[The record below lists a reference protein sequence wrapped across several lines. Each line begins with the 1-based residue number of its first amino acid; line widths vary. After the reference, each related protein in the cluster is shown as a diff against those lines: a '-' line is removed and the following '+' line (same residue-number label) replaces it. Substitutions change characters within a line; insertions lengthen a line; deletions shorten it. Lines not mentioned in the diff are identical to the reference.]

1 VRVLFAGSPAIAAPA
16 LLEIAARHEV
26 VGVLTNPES
35 AQGRGKE
42 ILPTAVEAA
51 AREKLGAGLPIL
63 KPERLDAAA
72 RAAVA
77 ALAPDI
83 LVAFA
88 YGKIFGPKFLA
99 LFPRGGI
106 NVHPS
111 LLPRHRG
118 SSPIQQAILDRDAE
132 TGVSV
137 QALAL
142 EMDAGGLYA
151 VERFPLSGGETA
163 AALSDRCALI
173 GARLA
178 AAVLDDIE
186 SGRASPRPQV
196 GTPTYCR
203 KIAKED
209 GLIDWT
215 EPAAAIGAKIRAF
228 NPWPQAYS
236 FLDGRRLNLLE
247 AAPLGA
253 TAAACAVAQAP
264 AAVASG
270 EASGEASG
278 QALPNPPPGT
288 IIGMDKALG
297 IVVATGEGCLALRK
311 LQFAA
316 KKALAY
322 KEFANGLRGLAGMRF
337 SKEP

>member
-1 VRVLFAGSPAIAAPA
+1 MRVLFAGSPAIAAPA

-142 EMDAGGLYA
+142 EMDSGDLYA
-151 VERFPLSGGETA
+151 VERFSLSGEETA
-163 AALSDRCALI
+163 AALSERCALI

-178 AAVLDDIE
+178 ASVLDDIQA
-186 SGRASPRPQV
+186 GLAAPRPQE
-196 GTPTYCR
+196 GAPTYCR

-209 GLIDWT
+209 GYIDWT
-215 EPAAAIGAKIRAF
+215 EPAAAICAKIRAF
-228 NPWPQAYS
+228 NPWPLAYG
-236 FLDGRRLNLLE
+236 FLDGRRLNILE
-247 AAPLGA
+247 AALVEA
-253 TAAACAVAQAP
+253 SAAA
-264 AAVASG
+264 G
-270 EASGEASG
+270 EPSG

-288 IIGMDKALG
+288 IIGMDKAQG
-297 IVVATGEGCLALRK
+297 IVVTTGEGCLALRK

-337 SKEP
+337 TGEP

>member
-1 VRVLFAGSPAIAAPA
+1 MRVLFAGSPAIAAPA
-16 LLEIAARHEV
+16 LLEIAARHEI

-72 RAAVA
+72 RAAIA

-142 EMDAGGLYA
+142 EMDSGGLYA

-186 SGRASPRPQV
+186 SGRASPRPQE

-247 AAPLGA
+247 AAPVA
-253 TAAACAVAQAP
+253 EAAAP
-264 AAVASG
+264 GAASA
-270 EASGEASG
+270 ASGEASG

>member
-1 VRVLFAGSPAIAAPA
+1 MRVLFAGSPAIAVPA

-51 AREKLGAGLPIL
+51 ARERLGAGLPIL

-118 SSPIQQAILDRDAE
+118 SSPIQQAILDLDAE

-142 EMDAGGLYA
+142 EMDSGDLYA
-151 VERFPLSGGETA
+151 AERLPLSGEETA
-163 AALSDRCALI
+163 AALSERCAAL

-178 AAVLDDIE
+178 AAVLDDIQA
-186 SGRASPRPQV
+186 GRAAPRPQE

-209 GLIDWT
+209 GLVDWT

-236 FLDGRRLNLLE
+236 FLGGRRLNLLE
-247 AAPLGA
+247 AA
-253 TAAACAVAQAP
+253 T
-264 AAVASG
+264 
-270 EASGEASG
+270 ASG

-288 IIGMDKALG
+288 IIGLDKARG
-297 IVVATGEGCLALRK
+297 IVVTTGEGCLALRK

-316 KKALAY
+316 KKALSY

-337 SKEP
+337 ADEP

>member
-1 VRVLFAGSPAIAAPA
+1 MRVLFAGSPAIAAPA
-16 LLEIAARHEV
+16 LLEIATRHEI

-72 RAAVA
+72 RAAIA

-142 EMDAGGLYA
+142 EMDSGGIYA
-151 VERFPLSGGETA
+151 VERFLLSGGETA
-163 AALSDRCALI
+163 SALSERCALI

-178 AAVLDDIE
+178 AAVLDDIQA
-186 SGRASPRPQV
+186 GRAEPRPQE

-228 NPWPQAYS
+228 NPWPQAYG

-247 AAPLGA
+247 AALVA
-253 TAAACAVAQAP
+253 EAAAP
-264 AAVASG
+264 GAASA
-270 EASGEASG
+270 ASGEASG

>member
-1 VRVLFAGSPAIAAPA
+1 MRVLFAGSPAIAVPA
-16 LLEIAARHEV
+16 LLEIAARHEI

-63 KPERLDAAA
+63 KPGRLDAAA

-142 EMDAGGLYA
+142 EMDSGDLYA
-151 VERFPLSGGETA
+151 AERFPLSGEESA
-163 AALSDRCALI
+163 AALSERCAAI

-178 AAVLDDIE
+178 ASVLDDIQA
-186 SGRASPRPQV
+186 GRAAPRPQE

-209 GLIDWT
+209 GRIDWA
-215 EPAAAIGAKIRAF
+215 EPAAAISAKIRAF
-228 NPWPQAYS
+228 DPWPQAYT
-236 FLDGRRLNLLE
+236 FLGGKRLNLLD
-247 AAPLGA
+247 AAL
-253 TAAACAVAQAP
+253 V
-264 AAVASG
+264 
-270 EASGEASG
+270 EASAAGQPPGEPAG
-278 QALPNPPPGT
+278 RALPNPPPGT
-288 IIGMDKALG
+288 IIGMDKARG
-297 IVVATGEGCLALRK
+297 IVVTTGEGCLALRK

-316 KKALAY
+316 KKALSY

-337 SKEP
+337 ADEP

>member
-1 VRVLFAGSPAIAAPA
+1 MRVLFAGSPAIAAPA
-16 LLEIAARHEV
+16 LLEIAARHEI

-35 AQGRGKE
+35 ARGRGNE
-42 ILPTAVEAA
+42 ILPTAVETA
-51 AREKLGAGLPIL
+51 AREKLGISPPIL
-63 KPERLDAAA
+63 KPGKLDAAA
-72 RAAVA
+72 RAAIT

-83 LVAFA
+83 LVSFA
-88 YGKIFGPKFLA
+88 YGRIFGPKFLA

-142 EMDAGGLYA
+142 EMDSGDLYA
-151 VERFPLSGGETA
+151 VERFPLSGEETA
-163 AALSDRCALI
+163 ATLSERCAAI

-178 AAVLDDIE
+178 ASVLDDIE
-186 SGRASPRPQV
+186 RGRAAPRPQE
-196 GTPTYCR
+196 GMPTYCR
-203 KIAKED
+203 KITKDD

-215 EPAAAIGAKIRAF
+215 EPATTICARIRAF
-228 NPWPQAYS
+228 DPWPLAYTVLGGKRLTILES
-236 FLDGRRLNLLE
+236 VPCAESCLLATSAGR
-247 AAPLGA
+247 
-253 TAAACAVAQAP
+253 
-264 AAVASG
+264 
-270 EASGEASG
+270 
-278 QALPNPPPGT
+278 ALPKPEPGT

-297 IVVATGEGCLALRK
+297 IVTMTGEGCLALRK

-322 KEFANGLRGLAGMRF
+322 KDFANGLRGLAGMRF
-337 SKEP
+337 ANEP

>member
-26 VGVLTNPES
+26 VGILTNPES

-63 KPERLDAAA
+63 KPERLDAEA
-72 RAAVA
+72 RAAIA

-118 SSPIQQAILDRDAE
+118 SSPIQQVILDRDAE

-142 EMDAGGLYA
+142 EMDSGDLYA
-151 VERFPLSGGETA
+151 VERFPLSGQETA
-163 AALSDRCALI
+163 SALSERCALI

-178 AAVLDDIE
+178 AAVLDDIQA
-186 SGRASPRPQV
+186 GRAAPRPQE

-215 EPAAAIGAKIRAF
+215 ESAAAIDAKIRAF
-228 NPWPQAYS
+228 DPWPQAYG
-236 FLDGRRLNLLE
+236 FLGGKRLTILE
-247 AAPLGA
+247 AALCGA
-253 TAAACAVAQAP
+253 SAAP
-264 AAVASG
+264 ASDGAG
-270 EASGEASG
+270 R
-278 QALPNPPPGT
+278 ALPNPLPGT
-288 IIGMDKALG
+288 IIGMDKARG
-297 IVVATGEGCLALRK
+297 IVVATGEGCLALRR

-337 SKEP
+337 ADRP

>member
-1 VRVLFAGSPAIAAPA
+1 MRVLFAGSPAIAAPA
-16 LLEIAARHEV
+16 LLEIAARHEI

-72 RAAVA
+72 RAAIA

-142 EMDAGGLYA
+142 EMDSGGLYA

-163 AALSDRCALI
+163 AALSERCALI

-178 AAVLDDIE
+178 AAVLDGIQD
-186 SGRASPRPQV
+186 GRAEPRPQV

-247 AAPLGA
+247 AALVA
-253 TAAACAVAQAP
+253 EAAAP
-264 AAVASG
+264 GAASA
-270 EASGEASG
+270 ASGEASG

>member
-16 LLEIAARHEV
+16 LLEIAERHEV

-42 ILPTAVEAA
+42 VLPTAVEAA
-51 AREKLGAGLPIL
+51 AREKLGADLPIL

-72 RAAVA
+72 RAAIA

-118 SSPIQQAILDRDAE
+118 SSPIQQTILDRDAE

-142 EMDAGGLYA
+142 EMDSGDLYA
-151 VERFPLSGGETA
+151 MERFPLSGDETA
-163 AALSDRCALI
+163 ASLSERCALI

-178 AAVLDDIE
+178 ADVLDDIQA
-186 SGRASPRPQV
+186 GRAAPRPQE

-215 EPAAAIGAKIRAF
+215 EPAAVIGAKIRAF
-228 NPWPQAYS
+228 DPWPQAYG
-236 FLDGRRLNLLE
+236 FLGGKRLNILE
-247 AAPLGA
+247 AALYKRESL
-253 TAAACAVAQAP
+253 C
-264 AAVASG
+264 
-270 EASGEASG
+270 EASAAPVCGDAG
-278 QALPNPPPGT
+278 QALPNPIPGT
-288 IIGMDKALG
+288 IIGLDKARG

-337 SKEP
+337 TDEP

>member
-1 VRVLFAGSPAIAAPA
+1 MRVLFAGSPAIAAPA

-26 VGVLTNPES
+26 VGILTNPES

-106 NVHPS
+106 NIHPS

-137 QALAL
+137 QGLAL
-142 EMDAGGLYA
+142 EMDAGDLYA
-151 VERFPLSGGETA
+151 VERFPLSGSETA
-163 AALSDRCALI
+163 AALSERCALI

-178 AAVLDDIE
+178 ASVLDDIQA
-186 SGRASPRPQV
+186 GRASPRPQE

-228 NPWPQAYS
+228 NPWPQAYG

-247 AAPLGA
+247 AALVEA
-253 TAAACAVAQAP
+253 FAAADEP
-264 AAVASG
+264 SG
-270 EASGEASG
+270 R
-278 QALPNPPPGT
+278 ALPNPPPGT
-288 IIGMDKALG
+288 IIGMDKARG
-297 IVVATGEGCLALRK
+297 IVVMTGDGCLALRK

-337 SKEP
+337 TDEP

>member
-1 VRVLFAGSPAIAAPA
+1 MRVLFAGSPAIAAPA
-16 LLEIAARHEV
+16 LLEIAARHEI

-72 RAAVA
+72 RAAIA

-142 EMDAGGLYA
+142 EMDSGGLYA

-163 AALSDRCALI
+163 ATLSERCALI

-178 AAVLDDIE
+178 ASVLDDIQD
-186 SGRASPRPQV
+186 GRAEPRPQE

-247 AAPLGA
+247 AAPAG
-253 TAAACAVAQAP
+253 AAAAP
-264 AAVASG
+264 GAASA
-270 EASGEASG
+270 ASGEASG

>member
-1 VRVLFAGSPAIAAPA
+1 MRVLFAGSPAIAVPT
-16 LLEIAARHEV
+16 LLEIAARHEI
-26 VGVLTNPES
+26 VGVLTNPDS

-42 ILPTAVEAA
+42 ILPTAVESA

-72 RAAVA
+72 RAAIA
-77 ALAPDI
+77 ALGPDI

-142 EMDAGGLYA
+142 EMDSGDLYA

-178 AAVLDDIE
+178 AAVLDGIQA
-186 SGRASPRPQV
+186 GGAAPRPQD
-196 GTPTYCR
+196 GAPTYCR
-203 KIAKED
+203 KIAKAD

-215 EPAAAIGAKIRAF
+215 EPAAVIGAKIRAF
-228 NPWPQAYS
+228 NPWPLAYS
-236 FLDGRRLNLLE
+236 FLGGRRLNLLE
-247 AAPLGA
+247 AAPVEAAAAPGG
-253 TAAACAVAQAP
+253 AACAP
-264 AAVASG
+264 AGGSSG
-270 EASGEASG
+270 TSG

-297 IVVATGEGCLALRK
+297 IVAATGEGCLALRK

-316 KKALAY
+316 KKALTY

-337 SKEP
+337 SDEP

>member
-1 VRVLFAGSPAIAAPA
+1 MRVLFAGSPAIAAPA

-142 EMDAGGLYA
+142 EMDSGDLYA
-151 VERFPLSGGETA
+151 AERFPLSGEETA
-163 AALSDRCALI
+163 AALSERCALI

-178 AAVLDDIE
+178 ASVLDDIQA
-186 SGRASPRPQV
+186 GRAAPRPQE
-196 GTPTYCR
+196 GAPTYCR

-209 GLIDWT
+209 GRIDWT
-215 EPAAAIGAKIRAF
+215 EPAAAICAKIRAF
-228 NPWPQAYS
+228 NPWPLAYG

-247 AAPLGA
+247 AALVEA
-253 TAAACAVAQAP
+253 SAAA
-264 AAVASG
+264 G
-270 EASGEASG
+270 EPSG

-288 IIGMDKALG
+288 IIGMDKAQG
-297 IVVATGEGCLALRK
+297 IVVTTGEGCLALRK

-337 SKEP
+337 TGEP